1 MFTYK
6 DIQWVRNVKREGGKN
21 WAYFDEDKDEMILH
35 WSSLLFVHKPT
46 HALTPKMGD
55 LVVLFQKVNSN
66 NQVCF
71 THLLTPVDNIEHDL
85 IDTNPKHR
93 WGRKMKVL
101 ARTKEFVKPF
111 NFDLRAVNQ
120 GHTYSV
126 GLLDKKNE
134 KEAIQKTLWNGFKP
148 FFNNEAYEEYINE
161 ICASIVD
168 ENFEVLESKEGAWN
182 YAMHRFR
189 ERDRTLINKKK
200 ASTNPLVCECCTF
213 DFSKTYPDLGNG
225 FIECHHIIPINKG
238 ERISKLEHLAL
249 VCSNC
254 HRMLHRK
261 NKKNEYYTVE
271 ELKDII
277 NKNNE

>member
-1 MFTYK
+1 MFSYK
-6 DIQWVRNVKREGGKN
+6 DIQWVRNVKREGGEN
-21 WAYFDEDKDEMILH
+21 WAYFDDDKDEMILH
-35 WSSLLFVHKPT
+35 WSTFYTHKPT
-46 HALTPKMGD
+46 HAMTPKVGD
-55 LVVLFQKVNSN
+55 LVVLFQKVNAN

-71 THLLTPVDNIEHDL
+71 THLLTPLDNIEHDL
-85 IDTNPKHR
+85 IKTIPKHR

-101 ARTKEFVKPF
+101 ARTKEFVKPL

-126 GLLDKKNE
+126 ELLDKKNE
-134 KEAIQKTLWNGFKP
+134 KETIQKRLWNGFKP
-148 FFNNEAYEEYINE
+148 FFNNEAYGKYIDE
-161 ICASIVD
+161 IYANVVD
-168 ENFEVLESKEGAWN
+168 EAVDDIEAIEGAWN

-189 ERDRTLINKKK
+189 ERDRTLVNKKK
-200 ASTNPLVCECCTF
+200 TTTPLVCECCTF

-225 FIECHHIIPINKG
+225 FIECHHKIPIHRG
-238 ERISKLEHLAL
+238 ERITEIKDLAL

-261 NKKNEYYTVE
+261 NKNNDYYTVE

-277 NKNNE
+277 KNNNE